1 MTAHL
6 NSNVRHDFVLVF
18 DVSNGNPNG
27 DPDNGNAPRMD
38 PETGHLW
45 VTDVAIKRKVRNFV
59 AETKGATSGFGIYVS
74 EGVALNGRHREA
86 YEKLKIDPKKK
97 TKDDVDKVRQGMCAD
112 WWDIRAFGA
121 VLATKGDD
129 NLGAG
134 QVRGPIQLTTAV
146 SVEPIQAS
154 ELTITRVAVTR
165 EDELVK
171 LYDSDAKGG
180 KDRDMGSKHLVP
192 YALFQC
198 RGFFVPSMAERTGFS
213 ADDLAVFWDAL
224 ERMWFLDRSSSRGV
238 TGCRGVHI
246 FSHEDALGRCHPD
259 KLFGRVTATRTS
271 EHAARSFADYRMD
284 AAVSDLPPG
293 VTYTCLAG

>member
-1 MTAHL
+1 MNAHL
-6 NSNVRHDFVLVF
+6 NPNVRHDFVLVF

-27 DPDNGNAPRMD
+27 DPDNGNAPRID

-45 VTDVAIKRKVRNFV
+45 VTDGAIKRKVRNFV
-59 AETKGATSGFGIYVS
+59 AETKGATPGFGIYVS
-74 EGVALNGRHREA
+74 EGVALNSRHREA

-97 TKDDVDKVRQGMCAD
+97 TKDDVMSAQQQVCTD
-112 WWDIRAFGA
+112 WWDVRTFGA
-121 VLATKGDD
+121 VLSTGEHA
-129 NLGAG
+129 AG
-134 QVRGPIQLTTAV
+134 QVRGPVQLTTAV
-146 SVEPIQAS
+146 SVEPVLS
-154 ELTITRVAVTR
+154 NEMTITRVAVT
-165 EDELVK
+165 DEKELEN
-171 LYDSDAKGG
+171 LYKADVKGG
-180 KDRDMGSKHLVP
+180 KDREMGSKHLVP

-198 RGFFVPSMAERTGFS
+198 RGFFVPSMADRTGFS

-271 EHAARSFADYRMD
+271 EQVARSFSDYRMD

-293 VTYTCLAG
+293 VTYTCLAS